1 MQGTLESHI
10 ASKEPHHWVARH
22 PGLKVGFRASD
33 GASPL
38 ARRAAGVVA
47 ANADPAAA
55 AVAASLPV
63 TAIPPVVVVAV
74 PVPEKHQK
82 HRQVSSY
89 VTIRADARAMLGF
102 TEYFWRSWAVRRC
115 SSCKVPPYN

>member
-1 MQGTLESHI
+1 M
-10 ASKEPHHWVARH
+10 ARH
-22 PGLKVGFRASD
+22 PGFKGVFRASD

-74 PVPEKHQK
+74 PVP
-82 HRQVSSY
+82 
-89 VTIRADARAMLGF
+89 G
-102 TEYFWRSWAVRRC
+102 
-115 SSCKVPPYN
+115 